1 MKILDIYTLTKNEK
15 YNILFEYLE
24 EKELRENNESVK
36 LAWEHYKTLVK
47 LAHSGKDPEP
57 IDETQFG

>member
-1 MKILDIYTLTKNEK
+1 MTKNEK
-15 YNILFEYLE
+15 YNILVEYLE
-24 EKELRENNESVK
+24 EKELRENNKSVK